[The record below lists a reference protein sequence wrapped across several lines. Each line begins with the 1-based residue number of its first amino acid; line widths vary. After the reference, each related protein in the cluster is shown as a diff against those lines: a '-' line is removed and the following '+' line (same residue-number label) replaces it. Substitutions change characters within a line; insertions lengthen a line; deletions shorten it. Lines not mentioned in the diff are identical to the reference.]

1 MIPPTKSVLFLASFF
16 LVSGVV
22 GLVWE
27 DPVPGRGAPPEVREL
42 AAAGISLQQAV
53 RKVRRRTGGRVL
65 SAGVSKVDGNP
76 VYRIKVLM
84 PGGRVRVVLVDART
98 GEILD

>member
-1 MIPPTKSVLFLASFF
+1 MIHPTHSALFLAAV
-16 LVSGVV
+16 LAAAGVA
-22 GLVWE
+22 G
-27 DPVPGRGAPPEVREL
+27 PVRAGPGPGRGAPPEVREL

-65 SAGVSKVDGNP
+65 SAGVSKVGGNP

>member
-1 MIPPTKSVLFLASFF
+1 MTHPTRTALLLAAVLAAT
-16 LVSGVV
+16 GIA
-22 GLVWE
+22 G
-27 DPVPGRGAPPEVREL
+27 PARAGPGPGRDAALEVRES
-42 AAAGISLQQAV
+42 AAVGISLRQAV
-53 RKVRRRTGGRVL
+53 RKVRRLTGGRVL
-65 SAGVSKVDGNP
+65 SAGMGEVGGNP